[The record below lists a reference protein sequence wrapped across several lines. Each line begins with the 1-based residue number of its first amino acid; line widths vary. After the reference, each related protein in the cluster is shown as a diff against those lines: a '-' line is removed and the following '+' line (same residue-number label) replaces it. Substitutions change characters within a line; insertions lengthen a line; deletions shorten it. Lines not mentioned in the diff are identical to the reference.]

1 MGGRGRLRLLLDTH
15 AVLWWFLDDRALSRA
30 ARTAIGAADADV
42 MVSAVSAME
51 VTTKFRLG
59 KLPEAAVLAERFEA
73 MIESYGFAPLP
84 VTLRHASMAGALAF
98 PHKDPFDRL
107 LIAQGLSENL
117 TLVSNE
123 KLFDASGV
131 QRLW

>member
-1 MGGRGRLRLLLDTH
+1 MRLLLDTH
-15 AVLWWFLDDRALSRA
+15 AVLWWFLDHPALSRV
-30 ARTAIGAADADV
+30 ARGAIEAVDAEV

-59 KLPEAAVLAERFEA
+59 RLPEAAALADGFEGMVESYRFE
-73 MIESYGFAPLP
+73 PLSI
-84 VTLRHASMAGALAF
+84 TLRHASLAGSLPF

-107 LIAQGLSENL
+107 LIAQALIEKVS
-117 TLVSNE
+117 LVSNE

-131 QRLW
+131 TRLW